1 MEKLLVYKYMPNGNL
16 YYWLHPPASKLKIM
30 KWPVGVKI
38 AVGLARGLAWLH
50 HYNKK
55 LQVFH
60 QNISSKCVLLDKNFE
75 PKISNFGKA
84 KFMNPNDTGKE
95 TINASANSNST
106 SFNLHDAI
114 DNALIEL
121 GFDDEIFEFLNIAYK
136 CVQSMLEQRPTIL
149 EVY

>member
-55 LQVFH
+55 LQD
-60 QNISSKCVLLDKNFE
+60 SKKKDVYSFGVVLLDLV
-75 PKISNFGKA
+75 
-84 KFMNPNDTGKE
+84 TRKE